1 MLANDVGNGSASG
14 VRTEV
19 PAVGPLIL
27 VVDDAPPMQKML
39 RFVLGSHGFRTAEA
53 ASGAEALASA
63 ASYNPDLVL
72 LDLGLPDLDGIEVT
86 RRLREWSHAPI
97 LVISARGHEK
107 DKVAALDLGANDYL
121 TKPFR
126 VGELLARIRVWLRE
140 TPAGPSQE
148 GSVLEVGDLRIDLVR
163 RLVSVAGRVVR
174 LTPTEYKLFATLMR
188 NHMRVMT
195 HEQLL
200 EATWG
205 PHCAGNIQYLH
216 VYMGRLRQK
225 LETDSARPRY
235 LITEAGV
242 GYRLRA
248 PDRSSPR

>member
-1 MLANDVGNGSASG
+1 MLANDVGNGSAFG

-27 VVDDAPPMQKML
+27 VVADAPPMQKML

-107 DKVAALDLGANDYL
+107 DKVAVLDLG
-121 TKPFR
+121 
-126 VGELLARIRVWLRE
+126 
-140 TPAGPSQE
+140 
-148 GSVLEVGDLRIDLVR
+148 
-163 RLVSVAGRVVR
+163 
-174 LTPTEYKLFATLMR
+174 
-188 NHMRVMT
+188 
-195 HEQLL
+195 
-200 EATWG
+200 
-205 PHCAGNIQYLH
+205 
-216 VYMGRLRQK
+216 
-225 LETDSARPRY
+225 
-235 LITEAGV
+235 
-242 GYRLRA
+242 
-248 PDRSSPR
+248 